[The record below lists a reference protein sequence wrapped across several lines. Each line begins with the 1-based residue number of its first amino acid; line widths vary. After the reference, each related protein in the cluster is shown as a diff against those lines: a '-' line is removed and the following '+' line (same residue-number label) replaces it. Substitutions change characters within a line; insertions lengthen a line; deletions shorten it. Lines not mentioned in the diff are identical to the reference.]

1 MSRFTLTLSA
11 QGHAD
16 RQAGKIQQGSQADQ
30 WHVWAHHHHPD
41 RLDPLAI
48 GCTHNHFPS
57 QGGVL
62 SLEERVILRQM
73 IVPLSRHAQCAL
85 LHLARPLLPLNRGL
99 NKEEMMTQ
107 VRAFL
112 ETKERSRMV
121 LLSGRL

>member
-1 MSRFTLTLSA
+1 MSRFALTLSA
-11 QGHAD
+11 QEHAD
-16 RQAGKIQQGSQADQ
+16 RQAGKIQQGSHADQ
-30 WHVWAHHHHPD
+30 WHVWAHHHPD

-48 GCTHNHFPS
+48 GCNHNHFPS

-73 IVPLSRHAQCAL
+73 IVLLSPHAQCAL
-85 LHLARPLLPLNRGL
+85 LHLARPLFPLNRGL

-112 ETKERSRMV
+112 QTKERSRMV